1 MVVPDGANRLSE
13 WGAMVDQTPALA
25 ATPQPPQPPPPP
37 ALPAR
42 SRGNGAPAEEF
53 GHRAGYAVAAIP
65 IAFALLLEVLS
76 HEFLAPLGDNRV
88 SLLGIPAGG
97 FFVAAVLLLA
107 LVGALAVR
115 YVRSPVIV
123 GAVLIFTTS
132 IGLMLVIMGPA
143 VVLIMINLKT

>member
-1 MVVPDGANRLSE
+1 
-13 WGAMVDQTPALA
+13 MVDQQQALA
-25 ATPQPPQPPPPP
+25 APSQPPPPP
-37 ALPAR
+37 AGPSR
-42 SRGNGAPAEEF
+42 SPGWGSSAAPGHAPAEF

-88 SLLGIPAGG
+88 SLLGVPAGT
-97 FFVAAVLLLA
+97 FIVSAVLLLT
-107 LVGALAVR
+107 LMGALAVR

-143 VVLIMINLKT
+143 VVLIMINLHT

>member
-1 MVVPDGANRLSE
+1 
-13 WGAMVDQTPALA
+13 MVDQTPALA
-25 ATPQPPQPPPPP
+25 ATPQPPPHS
-37 ALPAR
+37 AAR
-42 SRGNGAPAEEF
+42 PSCPFAGNGAPADAF

-76 HEFLAPLGDNRV
+76 HEFLAPLGDDRV
-88 SLLGIPAGG
+88 SLLGLPAGT
-97 FFVAAVLLLA
+97 FFVSAVLLLT
-107 LVGALAVR
+107 LMGALAVR

-143 VVLIMINLKT
+143 VVLIMINLHT

>member
-1 MVVPDGANRLSE
+1 
-13 WGAMVDQTPALA
+13 MVDHSPALA
-25 ATPQPPQPPPPP
+25 APPQPPPPP
-37 ALPAR
+37 AGPSR
-42 SRGNGAPAEEF
+42 SPGWDGSAAPGDNPGEF

-76 HEFLAPLGDNRV
+76 HEFLAPLGDHRV

-107 LVGALAVR
+107 LLGGLAVR

-143 VVLIMINLKT
+143 VVLIMINLHT